1 MSCPKV
7 TKIKMIDFEQEQ
19 FDNARA
25 KIKVIGVGG
34 AGGNAVR
41 RMIEAGLTGIEFYAV
56 NTDQQALNTC
66 HGATQ
71 VKIGMN
77 TTKGLGAGANPE
89 IGRKAA
95 EEDREC
101 LQEIVDSAHMV
112 FVAAGMGGGTGTGA
126 APIIATLAKEKGALT
141 VGVVTRPFNFEG
153 RHRAENA
160 EEGLKQLRTS
170 ADSVIVVPNQRLI
183 DTIDRKLPIQEA
195 FKIGDE
201 ILLHGVQSIS
211 DIITEAGEINVDF
224 ADVETVMRD
233 AGTALMGMGRATGD
247 NRAQAAAQAA
257 ISSPLLEETSI
268 AGAVGMIVNITSP
281 PDFTMH
287 ELDEAMGV
295 IREASED
302 AQPIFGLVY
311 KDELELNDEVLVTV
325 IATGF
330 DPPSN
335 ASLLANRG
343 GGYNPQGG
351 PQAGQPNPMLQ
362 GSRVRNT
369 ESGATGRTQRGTQR
383 PAWDRQPQERG
394 NEEKPG
400 STIPRNVNRQ
410 GKTQQQH
417 EKEEPENNQQESN
430 EAQEQN
436 REKQWDIP
444 AFLRVQQRRDKRRN

>member
-1 MSCPKV
+1 
-7 TKIKMIDFEQEQ
+7 MIDFEQEE
-19 FDNARA
+19 FDKTSA

-56 NTDQQALNTC
+56 NTDKQALSSC
-66 HGATQ
+66 HGATPVQ
-71 VKIGMN
+71 IGMN

-89 IGRKAA
+89 IGKRAA

-101 LQEIVDSAHMV
+101 LQEIVDGANMV

-126 APIIATLAKEKGALT
+126 APIVASLAKEKGALT
-141 VGVVTRPFNFEG
+141 IGVVTRPFNFEG
-153 RHRAENA
+153 QHRAEKA
-160 EEGLKQLRTS
+160 EIGLKKLRDS

-183 DTIDRKLPIQEA
+183 DTIDRKLPIPEA
-195 FKIGDE
+195 FRFGDE

-211 DIITEAGEINVDF
+211 DIITETGEINVDF

-233 AGTALMGMGRATGD
+233 AGTALMGMGRAAGD
-247 NRAQAAAQAA
+247 NRAQAAAALA

-281 PDFTMH
+281 PNFTMH
-287 ELDEAMGV
+287 ELDETMKV
-295 IREASED
+295 IVDASED

-311 KDELELNDEVLVTV
+311 KDELELSDEVLVTV

-330 DPPSN
+330 DSPED
-335 ASLLANRG
+335 ASSLGNRG
-343 GGYNPQGG
+343 GGYNQQGG
-351 PQAGQPNPMLQ
+351 GQQPNPMLQ

-369 ESGATGRTQRGTQR
+369 ETGGAGRAQHGSQR
-383 PAWDRQPQERG
+383 PAWDRQPQERRTEG
-394 NEEKPG
+394 ARDSTVQRNPNRQEKPTQ
-400 STIPRNVNRQ
+400 S
-410 GKTQQQH
+410 GKQ
-417 EKEEPENNQQESN
+417 EEPENNEN
-430 EAQEQN
+430 AANGEQEQN

-444 AFLRVQQRRDKRRN
+444 AFLRVQQKRDKRRN

>member
-1 MSCPKV
+1 
-7 TKIKMIDFEQEQ
+7 MIDFEQEE
-19 FDNARA
+19 FEKLSA

-41 RMIEAGLTGIEFYAV
+41 RMIEAALTGIEFYAV
-56 NTDQQALNTC
+56 NTDQQALSTC
-66 HGATQ
+66 HGATR
-71 VKIGMN
+71 VTIGAN

-101 LQEIVDSAHMV
+101 LQEIVDSANMV

-126 APIIATLAKEKGALT
+126 APIVASLAKEKGALT
-141 VGVVTRPFNFEG
+141 IGVVTRPFNFEG
-153 RHRAENA
+153 RHRAEKA
-160 EEGLKQLRTS
+160 EIGLRELRDS
-170 ADSVIVVPNQRLI
+170 ADSVIVVPNQRLL
-183 DTIDRKLPIQEA
+183 DTIDRKLPIPEA
-195 FKIGDE
+195 FRQGDE

-233 AGTALMGMGRATGD
+233 AGTALMGMGKATGD
-247 NRAQAAAQAA
+247 NRAQAAAAAA

-287 ELDEAMGV
+287 ELDEAMQV
-295 IREASED
+295 IVDASAD

-330 DPPSN
+330 DPPLDSVN
-335 ASLLANRG
+335 ASSQSGRFTPPG
-343 GGYNPQGG
+343 GNQQG
-351 PQAGQPNPMLQ
+351 GQPNPMLQ
-362 GSRVRNT
+362 GSRVRST
-369 ESGATGRTQRGTQR
+369 EGGTAGRTQQGTQR
-383 PAWDRQPQERG
+383 PAWNRQPQGRG
-394 NEEKPG
+394 NEGVSGDATHPPANRQRTSPQQAEQEKP
-400 STIPRNVNRQ
+400 
-410 GKTQQQH
+410 
-417 EKEEPENNQQESN
+417 EEDDNETNNEQN
-430 EAQEQN
+430 QN

-444 AFLRVQQRRDKRRN
+444 AFLRVQQRRDKRGN

>member
-1 MSCPKV
+1 
-7 TKIKMIDFEQEQ
+7 MIDFEQEE
-19 FDNARA
+19 FEKASA

-56 NTDQQALNTC
+56 NTDAQALSSC

-71 VKIGMN
+71 FQIGESATN
-77 TTKGLGAGANPE
+77 GLGAGANPE

-101 LQEIVDSAHMV
+101 LQEIVDSANMV

-126 APIIATLAKEKGALT
+126 APIIAGLAKEKDALT
-141 VGVVTRPFNFEG
+141 VGVVTRPFDFEG

-160 EEGLKQLRTS
+160 EIGLREMRSNT
-170 ADSVIVVPNQRLI
+170 DSVIVVPNQRLI
-183 DTIDRKLPIQEA
+183 DELDRKLPIPEA
-195 FKIGDE
+195 FKYGDE
-201 ILLHGVQSIS
+201 ILLRGVQSIS
-211 DIITEAGEINVDF
+211 DIITETGEINVDF

-233 AGTALMGMGRATGD
+233 AGTALMGMGKATGD
-247 NRAQAAAQAA
+247 NRAQVAVSQA
-257 ISSPLLEETSI
+257 ISSPLLEETNI

-281 PDFTMH
+281 PNFTMH
-287 ELDEAMGV
+287 ELDETMKI

-311 KDELELNDEVLVTV
+311 KDELELNDEVLITV

-330 DPPSN
+330 DPPSEQGFRE
-335 ASLLANRG
+335 SQG
-343 GGYNPQGG
+343 GGFSSSGGNFNPQRGNPQG
-351 PQAGQPNPMLQ
+351 GQPNPMLQ

-369 ESGATGRTQRGTQR
+369 ETGSQGRTQRPTL
-383 PAWDRQPQERG
+383 DRQPQERQERG
-394 NEEKPG
+394 NEGTPN
-400 STIPRNVNRQ
+400 STPARSSNRQ
-410 GKTQQQH
+410 AQAPQRGGQ
-417 EKEEPENNQQESN
+417 EEPENNEN
-430 EAQEQN
+430 EVDEEQDQN

-444 AFLRVQQRRDKRRN
+444 AFLRVQQKRDKRGN

>member
-1 MSCPKV
+1 
-7 TKIKMIDFEQEQ
+7 MIDFEQEE
-19 FDNARA
+19 FEKLRA
-25 KIKVIGVGG
+25 TIKVIGVGG

-56 NTDQQALNTC
+56 NTDQQALSTC

-71 VKIGMN
+71 VQIGMN

-89 IGRKAA
+89 IGKKAA

-101 LQEIVDSAHMV
+101 LQEIVGSANMV

-126 APIIATLAKEKGALT
+126 APTVASLAKEKGALT
-141 VGVVTRPFNFEG
+141 IGVVTRPFNFEG
-153 RHRAENA
+153 RHRAEKA
-160 EEGLKQLRTS
+160 EDGLRELRAS

-183 DTIDRKLPIQEA
+183 DTIDRKLPIPEA

-233 AGTALMGMGRATGD
+233 AGTALMGMGKATGD
-247 NRAQAAAQAA
+247 NRAQAAAAQA

-287 ELDEAMGV
+287 ELDEAMNV
-295 IREASED
+295 IIEVSED

-311 KDELELNDEVLVTV
+311 KDELELSDEVLVTV

-330 DPPSN
+330 DPP
-335 ASLLANRG
+335 ADAN
-343 GGYNPQGG
+343 YAQNQGTRFT
-351 PQAGQPNPMLQ
+351 PQAGNTQGGQPNPMLS
-362 GSRVRNT
+362 GSRIRNT
-369 ESGATGRTQRGTQR
+369 EPASPGRTQR
-383 PAWDRQPQERG
+383 PAWDRQPQGRG
-394 NEEKPG
+394 NETAAGGTDQPPAKRQSTPPQQTGQEKP
-400 STIPRNVNRQ
+400 
-410 GKTQQQH
+410 
-417 EKEEPENNQQESN
+417 EETDAENNEEQN
-430 EAQEQN
+430 QN

-444 AFLRVQQRRDKRRN
+444 AFLRVQQNRDKRRN

>member
-1 MSCPKV
+1 
-7 TKIKMIDFEQEQ
+7 MIDFEQEE
-19 FDNARA
+19 FDNASA

-56 NTDQQALNTC
+56 NTDQQALSTC
-66 HGATQ
+66 HGAKQ
-71 VKIGMN
+71 IPIGMS
-77 TTKGLGAGANPE
+77 TTNGLGAGANPE
-89 IGRKAA
+89 IGKKAA
-95 EEDREC
+95 DEDREV
-101 LQEIVDSAHMV
+101 LQEIVDSANMV

-126 APIIATLAKEKGALT
+126 APVVAALAKEKQALT
-141 VGVVTRPFNFEG
+141 IGVVTRPFNFEG
-153 RHRAENA
+153 RHRAEKA
-160 EEGLKQLRTS
+160 EIGLEELRSS

-183 DTIDRKLPIQEA
+183 DTIDRKLPIPEA

-247 NRAQAAAQAA
+247 NRAQAAAAAA
-257 ISSPLLEETSI
+257 ISSNLLEENSI

-281 PDFTMH
+281 PDFTMA
-287 ELDEAMGV
+287 ELDDTMRV
-295 IREASED
+295 IVEASED

-330 DPPSN
+330 DPPPDLGYST
-335 ASLLANRG
+335 SQGGGFNRG
-343 GGYNPQGG
+343 GAQ
-351 PQAGQPNPMLQ
+351 QKPMFQ
-362 GSRVRNT
+362 GSRIRNS
-369 ESGATGRTQRGTQR
+369 ESSGSGPGQQGTQR
-383 PAWDRQPQERG
+383 PTWDRQPQDR
-394 NEEKPG
+394 KDDRAPAPTQ
-400 STIPRNVNRQ
+400 SRTPAPQRQQPQRNAQ
-410 GKTQQQH
+410 
-417 EKEEPENNQQESN
+417 EEPENDQSENDE
-430 EAQEQN
+430 QEQN

>member
-1 MSCPKV
+1 
-7 TKIKMIDFEQEQ
+7 MIDFEQEE
-19 FDNARA
+19 FDNASA

-71 VKIGMN
+71 VPIGMS
-77 TTKGLGAGANPE
+77 TTNGLGAGANPE
-89 IGRKAA
+89 IGQKAA
-95 EEDREC
+95 NEDREH
-101 LQEIVDSAHMV
+101 LQEIVDSANMV

-126 APIIATLAKEKGALT
+126 APIIAALAKEKGALT
-141 VGVVTRPFNFEG
+141 IGVVTRPFNFEG
-153 RHRAENA
+153 RHRAEKA
-160 EEGLKQLRTS
+160 EIGLNELRSS

-183 DTIDRKLPIQEA
+183 DTIDRKLPIPEA

-247 NRAQAAAQAA
+247 NRAQAAATAA
-257 ISSPLLEETSI
+257 ISSNLLEENSI

-281 PDFTMH
+281 PDFTMA
-287 ELDEAMGV
+287 ELDDTMRV
-295 IREASED
+295 IVEASED

-330 DPPSN
+330 DPPSDLGYSTN
-335 ASLLANRG
+335 QGSQGGGFNRG
-343 GGYNPQGG
+343 GAGG
-351 PQAGQPNPMLQ
+351 AQQKPMFQ
-362 GSRVRNT
+362 GSRIRNN
-369 ESGATGRTQRGTQR
+369 ESSGSGPGQQGTQR
-383 PAWDRQPQERG
+383 PAWDKQPQDRKDERL
-394 NEEKPG
+394 PV
-400 STIPRNVNRQ
+400 SSQSRTPAPQRQ
-410 GKTQQQH
+410 QPQQNAQ
-417 EKEEPENNQQESN
+417 EEPENDQAANGE
-430 EAQEQN
+430 QEQN
-436 REKQWDIP
+436 KEKQWDIP

>member
-1 MSCPKV
+1 
-7 TKIKMIDFEQEQ
+7 MIDFEQEE
-19 FDNARA
+19 FEKLSA

-56 NTDQQALNTC
+56 NTDQQALSTC
-66 HGATQ
+66 HGATS
-71 VKIGMN
+71 VPIGTS

-89 IGRKAA
+89 IGRRAA
-95 EEDREC
+95 DEDREC
-101 LQEIVDSAHMV
+101 LQEIVDSANMV

-126 APIIATLAKEKGALT
+126 APVVASLAKEKGALT
-141 VGVVTRPFNFEG
+141 IGVVTRPFNFEG
-153 RHRAENA
+153 RHRAEKA
-160 EEGLKQLRTS
+160 ETGLRELRDS

-183 DTIDRKLPIQEA
+183 DTIDRKLPIPEA

-211 DIITEAGEINVDF
+211 DIITESGEINVDF

-247 NRAQAAAQAA
+247 NRAQAAAAAA

-268 AGAVGMIVNITSP
+268 SGAVGMIVNITSP

-287 ELDEAMGV
+287 ELDEAMQV
-295 IREASED
+295 IVEASAD

-311 KDELELNDEVLVTV
+311 KDELELNEEVLVTV

-330 DPPSN
+330 DPPSDS
-335 ASLLANRG
+335 AYVSSQSGRL
-343 GGYNPQGG
+343 NPQGENVQG
-351 PQAGQPNPMLQ
+351 GQPNPMLQ

-369 ESGATGRTQRGTQR
+369 ETGTAGRTQQGTQR
-383 PAWDRQPQERG
+383 PAWDRQPQGRR
-394 NEEKPG
+394 NEGTSGAASHLPANRQRTSPQQVGQEKP
-400 STIPRNVNRQ
+400 
-410 GKTQQQH
+410 
-417 EKEEPENNQQESN
+417 EEDDSETNDEQN
-430 EAQEQN
+430 QN

>member
-1 MSCPKV
+1 
-7 TKIKMIDFEQEQ
+7 MIDFEQEE
-19 FDNARA
+19 FDNASA

-56 NTDQQALNTC
+56 NTDQQALSTC

-71 VKIGMN
+71 VQIGMS

-89 IGRKAA
+89 IGKKAA

-101 LQEIVDSAHMV
+101 LQEIVDSANMV

-126 APIIATLAKEKGALT
+126 APIVAGLAKEKGALT
-141 VGVVTRPFNFEG
+141 IGVVTRPFNFEG
-153 RHRAENA
+153 RHRAEKA
-160 EEGLKQLRTS
+160 ETGLRDLRNS

-183 DTIDRKLPIQEA
+183 DTIDRKLPIPEA

-247 NRAQAAAQAA
+247 NRAQAAAAAA

-281 PDFTMH
+281 PDFTMA
-287 ELDEAMGV
+287 ELDETMRV
-295 IREASED
+295 IVEASED

-330 DPPSN
+330 DPPSDSN
-335 ASLLANRG
+335 YMANQG
-343 GGYNPQGG
+343 GGFSRQG
-351 PQAGQPNPMLQ
+351 GQPNPMLQ
-362 GSRVRNT
+362 GSRVRNS
-369 ESGATGRTQRGTQR
+369 ESGGTGRGQPGTQR
-383 PAWDRQPQERG
+383 PAWDRQPQERRS
-394 NEEKPG
+394 ERTPV
-400 STIPRNVNRQ
+400 STQSRTPNPQRQ
-410 GKTQQQH
+410 QPQRGGQ
-417 EKEEPENNQQESN
+417 EEPENGDQVAN
-430 EAQEQN
+430 EEQEQN